1 MESKARDENDIILNN
16 STLNKEF
23 EKKRLRYIR
32 FCLMKLNSSLPV
44 SQSHCARMIQDD
56 TNSSDSITSQSS
68 TALVTLLVEVWDIYL
83 EYLTTHTSMHST
95 NEFRKV

>member
-1 MESKARDENDIILNN
+1 MASVSAGHIILTPTQPVNRERRTERGWR
-16 STLNKEF
+16 SVGEREKE
-23 EKKRLRYIR
+23 
-32 FCLMKLNSSLPV
+32 SV

-83 EYLTTHTSMHST
+83 EYLTTHTSMHLT

>member
-1 MESKARDENDIILNN
+1 M
-16 STLNKEF
+16 
-23 EKKRLRYIR
+23 
-32 FCLMKLNSSLPV
+32 